1 MFFIFDIIVVRG
13 HVIFIIKICYI
24 IIAFKTFLHEI
35 LGDWEENILDNS
47 GKDYAVNIMV
57 MGVGGGGGNAVN
69 RMVDSDMGSVN
80 FAALNTDSKILGS
93 SKANI
98 KLAIGSRAT
107 KGDGAGGNPSIGR
120 SAAEESID
128 DIRKVL
134 EGVHMLFIT
143 AGMGGGTGTGAA
155 PVVAQV
161 AREMGILTVGVVT
174 KPFSFEGAVRM
185 KQADEG
191 IKCLRQVVDSLIV
204 VPNENLKMLGDKKI
218 TFFNAFEA
226 ADDVLKQ
233 GVKSISELINTSGFI
248 NLDFADVKAIMKDAG
263 YAHMAVASAKGE
275 DKAVTA
281 AEMAI
286 SSPLLETSI
295 SGAKG
300 LIINITVPVNVEL
313 GEIDAA
319 TSHIS
324 STVDKEANIIFG
336 AVFDE
341 NLDDE
346 IKITIIATGFDTDIK
361 SSVSVR
367 KTSTADVGM
376 SANSMPSR
384 YMPDDGMRVAPSP
397 GKYSSFN
404 SSGSFSEYP
413 SDYGD
418 IKDSGSS
425 EETVDPKFNLDN
437 TDAQFNDFN
446 DIMDIFNRK
455 NGIFDR
461 KDEIFDK

>member
-1 MFFIFDIIVVRG
+1 M
-13 HVIFIIKICYI
+13 
-24 IIAFKTFLHEI
+24 
-35 LGDWEENILDNS
+35 DNS

-128 DIRKVL
+128 DIKKVL

-174 KPFSFEGAVRM
+174 K
-185 KQADEG
+185 
-191 IKCLRQVVDSLIV
+191 LRQVVDSLIV

-324 STVDKEANIIFG
+324 GTVDKEANIIFG

-361 SSVSVR
+361 SPVSVR

-376 SANSMPSR
+376 SAAPMPNR
-384 YMPDDGMRVAPSP
+384 YVQDDGMRAASSS

-404 SSGSFSEYP
+404 SSGSFPEY
-413 SDYGD
+413 STDYGD
-418 IKDSGSS
+418 IKDGVSS
-425 EETVDPKFNLDN
+425 EEAVDPKFNLDN